1 MEEQIER
8 LRKDFHDDEN
18 KLRKQYEEECRLL
31 EEHME
36 KEIAMEKTYMENCT
50 EIEIGKLKEE
60 VESKIDTLNKNRYQ
74 SLSTNETASDG
85 ENNEVMEKNRGRIDQ
100 ELARDREIFE
110 QQCKERRQRFED
122 QMKILLAAADQ
133 KRIETLK
140 REIVPLVK
148 ANGMIRIT
156 DETLLETRY
165 RLKFTRNAVKS
176 GQSWALYRAQF
187 QDKQVVCRVTVLSKI
202 PNEIRMNLDHSTK
215 CQRFLCEKQRQS
227 DSNYFVQLHE
237 IFSTEQK
244 IYVIQNEFDSM
255 TLLNVVQQQQ
265 QQQHQ
270 PRRQSSQRSAT
281 TIINY
286 DEEDVRKWLRQ
297 LCDAMN
303 FMHSMAIAHLNL
315 RLDNI
320 IFDER
325 RNIRLIGLSRTF
337 CYFNLD
343 QEKFIKAS
351 RVSPSIFYDHLPAEC
366 FEGEFDPCRADVWS
380 FGLLIYEMETHV
392 NPRKQALTKD
402 KSRAS
407 RTSLKKNIDRREF
420 KNPTFDFD
428 KIRNQSLRQSVR
440 LMLDN
445 QSACTRPT
453 FSEIRSNEYFQSQQ
467 Q

>member
-202 PNEIRMNLDHSTK
+202 PNEIRYKNFD
-215 CQRFLCEKQRQS
+215 FLTNNHIYHLS
-227 DSNYFVQLHE
+227 FFY
-237 IFSTEQK
+237 IFSE
-244 IYVIQNEFDSM
+244 
-255 TLLNVVQQQQ
+255 
-265 QQQHQ
+265 
-270 PRRQSSQRSAT
+270 
-281 TIINY
+281 
-286 DEEDVRKWLRQ
+286 
-297 LCDAMN
+297 
-303 FMHSMAIAHLNL
+303 
-315 RLDNI
+315 
-320 IFDER
+320 
-325 RNIRLIGLSRTF
+325 
-337 CYFNLD
+337 
-343 QEKFIKAS
+343 
-351 RVSPSIFYDHLPAEC
+351 
-366 FEGEFDPCRADVWS
+366 
-380 FGLLIYEMETHV
+380 
-392 NPRKQALTKD
+392 
-402 KSRAS
+402 
-407 RTSLKKNIDRREF
+407 
-420 KNPTFDFD
+420 
-428 KIRNQSLRQSVR
+428 
-440 LMLDN
+440 
-445 QSACTRPT
+445 
-453 FSEIRSNEYFQSQQ
+453 
-467 Q
+467 